1 MGENE
6 IIKKFVAIIV
16 VFIIAI
22 GAVLYVVHL
31 NEVGPKPLVVP
42 DDYATIGWAVGNASA
57 GDTVY
62 VKSGTYN
69 ESLTIDQP
77 LSLIGED
84 MSSTIILSEGTR
96 ESEHTI
102 TIKADN
108 VTISGF
114 SLQGNGSGYGIH
126 LIHRSYVTIRNME
139 IKEFDT
145 GIRFYRGSNNTIL
158 ENSLANNDWGL
169 YLEYSKNNTISGN
182 NITNNDKGIRI
193 SMSPNNVLRDNQIG
207 NNRYNFGLSGAN
219 FVDYVNDID
228 TSNTVDGKP
237 IYYWVNEKDRT
248 VPLDAGHVTLVNCT
262 GITVKNLT
270 LTNNG
275 EGILLAFT
283 ENSTITQNTITNNG
297 PGIFFYGS
305 SRNNISANYIAYNE
319 GNGISI
325 RGGENHLFGNT
336 ITNNGANGVL
346 LYFSNYNTIRGN
358 NITENYRG
366 IDIYGSQYNS
376 MSGNSVAN
384 NSMVGLWFFGSYSNY
399 LLGNNITDNQVS
411 IDFQMD
417 SSSNRI
423 HYNNFVNNEVHFDDT
438 SVNFWDN
445 GTVGN
450 YWSDYK
456 GIDWDGD
463 GIGDTPYI
471 IDENNRDNYPMME
484 PVGAHMA
491 PITIFNAGTWEGEKY
506 NVDVVSNSTVSEF
519 SFDPEGTLI
528 RFNVMG
534 ETGTAG
540 FCRVTIPKELLYADE
555 TEWAVLVDGNPVTPS
570 VNEDESNT
578 YLYFTYRHNTKT
590 AEIIGTEAIPE
601 FPSWVPLLIMLVA
614 VMAITFVYRHKLKK
628 EAV

>member
-1 MGENE
+1 M
-6 IIKKFVAIIV
+6 KKFVAIIV

-31 NEVGPKPLVVP
+31 GSVGSKTLVVP
-42 DDYATIGWAVGNASA
+42 DDYATIGWAVGNATA

-69 ESLTIDQP
+69 ESLTIDKP

-84 MSSTIILSEGTR
+84 MSSTIILSEGTS
-96 ESEHTI
+96 ESGHTI

-114 SLQGNGSGYGIH
+114 SLQGNGSGYGIY
-126 LIHRSYVTIRNME
+126 LRRSYATIRNME

-158 ENSLANNDWGL
+158 ENSLANNDWGI
-169 YLEYSKNNTISGN
+169 YLDYSKNNTVSGN
-182 NITNNDKGIRI
+182 NITNNDVGIRI

-207 NNRYNFGLSGAN
+207 NNRYNFGLSGVN

-237 IYYWVNEKDRT
+237 IIYWVNEKDKT
-248 VPLDAGHVTLVNCT
+248 VPLDAGYVTLVNCT

-283 ENSTITQNTITNNG
+283 ENSTITENTITNNG

-305 SRNNISANYIAYNE
+305 SRNNISANYIAHNE

-325 RGGENHLFGNT
+325 RGGENNLLGNT
-336 ITNNGANGVL
+336 ITNNSANGVL

-366 IDIYGSQYNS
+366 IDIYGSHCNS
-376 MSGNSVAN
+376 MSGNSVTN
-384 NSMVGLWFFGSYSNY
+384 NSMVGLWFFGSPYNY
-399 LLGNNITDNQVS
+399 LLGNNITDNKKS

-417 SSSNRI
+417 SLGNKI
-423 HYNNFVNNEVHFDDT
+423 YYNNFVNNELLLADEG
-438 SVNFWDN
+438 SVNNWDN

-450 YWSDYK
+450 YWSAYK
-456 GIDWDGD
+456 GIDWNGD
-463 GIGDTPYI
+463 GVGDTPYI

-484 PVGAHMA
+484 PVGAYMV

-506 NVDVVSNSTVSEF
+506 NVNVVSNSTVSEF
-519 SFDPEGTLI
+519 SFDPEGTRI
-528 RFNVMG
+528 RFNVMV

-540 FCRVTIPKELLYADE
+540 FCNVTIPKELVNAEDSW
-555 TEWAVLVDGNPVTPS
+555 TVRVDGASVTPT
-570 VNEDESNT
+570 VNKDATST
-578 YLYFTYRHNTKT
+578 YLYFTYNHSAKT
-590 AEIIGTEAIPE
+590 VEIIGTDAIPE
-601 FPSWVPLLIMLVA
+601 FPSWIPLLITLIAVVA
-614 VMAITFVYRHKLKK
+614 IAVVYRRRLGKRVQRRN
-628 EAV
+628 EQ

>member
-1 MGENE
+1 M
-6 IIKKFVAIIV
+6 KKFMAIIV

-22 GAVLYVVHL
+22 GSVLYVVHL
-31 NEVGPKPLVVP
+31 TEVGPKPLVVP
-42 DDYATIGWAVGNASA
+42 DDYATIGWAVGNATA

-69 ESLTIDQP
+69 ESLTIDKP

-84 MSSTIILSEGTR
+84 ISSTIIFSEGTR
-96 ESEHTI
+96 GSGHTI

-145 GIRFYRGSNNTIL
+145 GIRLYRGSNSTIL
-158 ENSLANNDWGL
+158 ENSLANNEWGI

-182 NITNNDKGIRI
+182 NITNNDMGIRI
-193 SMSPNNVLRDNQIG
+193 SISPNNVLRDNQIG
-207 NNRYNFGLSGAN
+207 NNRYNFGLSGVN
-219 FVDYVNDID
+219 FVDFVNDID
-228 TSNTVDGKP
+228 ASNTVDGKP
-237 IYYWVNEKDRT
+237 IYYWVNEKDKT
-248 VPLDAGHVTLVNCT
+248 VPLDAGYVTLVNCT

-325 RGGENHLFGNT
+325 RGGENNLFGNT

-358 NITENYRG
+358 NITENKRG

-376 MSGNSVAN
+376 MSGNSVTN
-384 NSMVGLWFFGSYSNY
+384 NSIVGLWFFGSHYNY
-399 LLGNNITDNQVS
+399 LLGNNITDNEKS
-411 IDFQMD
+411 IDFQMA
-417 SSSNRI
+417 SLSNTI
-423 HYNNFVNNEVHFDDT
+423 YYNNFVNNELLLADEG
-438 SVNFWDN
+438 SVNNWDN

-450 YWSDYK
+450 YWSDYR

-463 GIGDTPYI
+463 GIGDTSYI
-471 IDENNRDNYPMME
+471 IDEDNRDNYPMMA

-491 PITIFNAGTWEGEKY
+491 PITIFNAGTWEEEKY
-506 NVDVVSNSTVSEF
+506 NVNVVSNSTVSEF
-519 SFDPEGTLI
+519 SFDPEGAQI
-528 RFNVMG
+528 RFNVEG
-534 ETGTAG
+534 ENGTSG
-540 FCRVTIPKELLYADE
+540 FCNVTIPKELLNAEYSW
-555 TEWAVLVDGNPVTPS
+555 TVRVDGASVTPT
-570 VNEDESNT
+570 VNQDATST
-578 YLYFTYRHNTKT
+578 YFYFTYNHSAKT
-590 AEIIGTEAIPE
+590 VEIIGTDAIPE
-601 FPSWVPLLIMLVA
+601 FPSWIILPLFL
-614 VMAITFVYRHKLKK
+614 MATFSAIIVKK
-628 EAV
+628 RLFRPHP